1 MQEEIGLETDING
14 FASVAAVDLDGDSDS
29 SPTEAE
35 TASQRTEGK
44 ICHLGTI
51 LERRKE
57 PAGETLQD
65 GAMKL
70 LMIYATRFGFTPE
83 VKTLPE
89 MPDAE
94 PGAYENV
101 LTGFIHVE
109 PSDTEQEGKIL
120 TKLVKNLK
128 WLAGKN
134 ATHHIVLHS
143 FSHLAEEK
151 ADPAYAKQLLDRAQ
165 KRLETAGYQ
174 VHQTPFGYFLA
185 LDLQAPGT
193 PLARVFKNF

>member
-1 MQEEIGLETDING
+1 MPETTCR
-14 FASVAAVDLDGDSDS
+14 VAAKL
-29 SPTEAE
+29 EY
-35 TASQRTEGK
+35 RTDPGE
-44 ICHLGTI
+44 
-51 LERRKE
+51 
-57 PAGETLQD
+57 ETLQD
-65 GAMKL
+65 GIMKL

-109 PSDTEQEGKIL
+109 PSDSEREGKVL

-134 ATHHIVLHS
+134 ATRHIVLHS

-151 ADPAYAKQLLDRAQ
+151 ADPPYARQLLDRAQ
-165 KRLETAGYQ
+165 ERLETAGYQ

-193 PLARVFKNF
+193 PLARVFKDL